1 MIDPI
6 TGLGLVA
13 LMGALATIA
22 GAAEDLESDVG
33 SQSNPNSQVQ
43 LAAQMDF
50 PHRIFNKAISGEPPA
65 YGLWCATGA
74 TVASVLL
81 AQNMS
86 VIFAIAIGSLA
97 GAILLGL
104 FSVTAH
110 MGRTASQKRFKQ
122 PVYMDMVI
130 GHVPSIMAHGF
141 IAVFCIYMD
150 MVIGHVPSI
159 MAHGFIAVFCIVSF
173 SYIMFEILGHPFPLP
188 LLAFLWGITAGA
200 IGSSTG
206 DVHYGAEREFQNQ
219 PFGSGLNAAQSG
231 NIVRKAESGLRNGMD
246 NVWACAKFGGPVTGL
261 ALGWTVFFDNWR
273 STVFSGMNAVIA
285 GLIIVLILILANR
298 LVEVKARKAYGPY
311 KDEEGGAEPA

>member
-141 IAVFCIYMD
+141 IAVFCI
-150 MVIGHVPSI
+150 
-159 MAHGFIAVFCIVSF
+159 VSF

-219 PFGSGLNAAQSG
+219 PFGSGLNAAYSG